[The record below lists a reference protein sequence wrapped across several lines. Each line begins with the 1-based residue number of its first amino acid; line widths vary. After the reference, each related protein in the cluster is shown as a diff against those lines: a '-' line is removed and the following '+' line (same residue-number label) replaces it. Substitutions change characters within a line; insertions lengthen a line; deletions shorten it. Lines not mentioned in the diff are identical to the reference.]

1 MVEHPQKQAH
11 HVLVLPLL
19 PIECDSWFLEREDP
33 LLGMCGKE
41 QGQMPEERFATPVP
55 ALREGEITSLYP
67 PSRAAEPQARSREGK
82 GYIAVPACGGGL
94 VEAKRSAQDRSRSI
108 NTPAPR
114 LQALLIL
121 S

>member
-41 QGQMPEERFATPVP
+41 QGQMPEFA
-55 ALREGEITSLYP
+55 LHL
-67 PSRAAEPQARSREGK
+67 
-82 GYIAVPACGGGL
+82 
-94 VEAKRSAQDRSRSI
+94 SASI
-108 NTPAPR
+108 EHN
-114 LQALLIL
+114 LI
-121 S
+121 